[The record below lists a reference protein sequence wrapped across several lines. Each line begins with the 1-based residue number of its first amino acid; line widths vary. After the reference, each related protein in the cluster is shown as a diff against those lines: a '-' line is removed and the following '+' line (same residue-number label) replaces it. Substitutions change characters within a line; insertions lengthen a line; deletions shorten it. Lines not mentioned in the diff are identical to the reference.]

1 MEKGMEGMDIPA
13 KYNPKPVE
21 KRWYQ
26 FWEEKGY
33 FQAEVDRRKR
43 PYCIVI
49 PPPNITG
56 SLHMGHALNN
66 TLQDILIR
74 WKKMQ
79 GYNALWIP
87 GVDHAGI
94 ATQNVVEKELAEAG
108 INRHELGR
116 EKFVEKVWE
125 WKEKYGETIIQQL
138 KRLGCAC
145 DWQRSRF
152 TLDEGCSR
160 AVKEEFVRLY
170 QEGLIYQANYIINWC
185 PRCRT
190 ALSDIEVEHQETKGK
205 LYYINYPLEN
215 GQDQITVATTR
226 PETMI
231 GDVAVAV
238 HPDDKR
244 YRRLIGK
251 TLILPLIGRKL
262 PIITDERIEPSF
274 GTGAVKITPAHDP
287 DDFEIGLKQKLPQ
300 VIVIDETGK
309 MTEEAGGYA
318 GMDRYQCREEVL
330 KELKK
335 QRYLVK
341 IEDYIHSVG
350 HCYRCHTA
358 IEPLIS
364 EQWFVRMKEL
374 ARPAIRAVK
383 SGRIR
388 FIPNRWTKVYLNWME
403 NIRDW
408 CISRQ
413 IWWGHQLPVWHCR
426 KCEHLNVSR
435 EEPDTCQACG
445 SSDLEQD
452 QSVLDTWFSSALWP
466 FSTLGWPEETKDLA
480 YFYPTSTLVT
490 GHEII
495 YFWVARMIMMGL
507 KFRGDIPFHEVYIHG
522 IVRDREGKKM
532 SKSLGNVIDP
542 LETMEEYGTDAL
554 RLALA
559 QAATLGGQDIFLS
572 RERLEGMRN
581 FANKLWNVSRFI
593 LLNTEDF
600 NFKRTRQKDL
610 KFDEDDEYI
619 IGRLN
624 QTIKEATDSLSA
636 YKFSEASQV
645 IYEFLWHEFCDWYV
659 ELSKLRLQYG
669 KDEEERRTAQWVLHY
684 VLRNVLKLLHPYMP
698 FITEEIWQHLAG
710 TEGSIM
716 LSVWPRFMRSKVNE
730 KAVGRA
736 RKKYEVITA
745 ERRIRSG
752 WNIPLKRKLEHV
764 IKPVNQE
771 EKEILEG
778 SREKFIQLLPSSQLT
793 IDEDYE
799 PSGNLISEVTPSGTT
814 VFVNLGEAVD
824 LGQEKEKHRKEIAKI
839 EEELRKIDRKLSSSD
854 FLEKAPQEIVEKQ
867 RNKRNEYEI
876 RRTQLLKTLEK
887 IK

>member
-1 MEKGMEGMDIPA
+1 MKDIPT

-21 KRWYQ
+21 ERWYR

-33 FQAEVDRRKR
+33 FQAEAYSRKK

-74 WKKMQ
+74 WKKMH
-79 GYNALWIP
+79 GDNALWIP

-108 INRHELGR
+108 INRHQLGR

-125 WKEKYGETIIQQL
+125 WKAKYGDAIINQL

-145 DWQRSRF
+145 DWRRSRF

-190 ALSDIEVEHQETKGK
+190 ALSDIEVEHQEIKGK
-205 LYYINYPLEN
+205 LYYINYPLES
-215 GQDQITVATTR
+215 GEDQVTVATTR
-226 PETMI
+226 PETML

-244 YRRLIGK
+244 YQRLIGK
-251 TLILPLIGRKL
+251 TLILPLVGRKL
-262 PIITDERIEPSF
+262 AIITDERIDPSF

-287 DDFEIGLKQKLPQ
+287 DDFEIGLKQKLSQ
-300 VIVIDETGK
+300 VVVIDETGK
-309 MTEEAGGYA
+309 MTEEAGRYR
-318 GMDRYQCREEVL
+318 GMDRYQCREDIL
-330 KELKK
+330 KDLKS

-341 IEDYIHSVG
+341 IEDYTCPIG

-358 IEPLIS
+358 VEPLVS
-364 EQWFVRMKEL
+364 KQWFVRMKEL

-383 SGRIR
+383 SERIR
-388 FIPNRWTKVYLNWME
+388 FIPERWTKVYLNWME

-426 KCEHLNVSR
+426 NCQHLNVSQ
-435 EEPDTCQACG
+435 EEPDSCQNCG

-452 QSVLDTWFSSALWP
+452 QNVLDTWFSSALWP
-466 FSTLGWPEETKDLA
+466 FSTLGWPDETEDLA

-542 LETMEEYGTDAL
+542 LEIMEEYGTDAL

-559 QAATLGGQDIFLS
+559 QATTLGGQDIFLS
-572 RERLEGMRN
+572 RERLEGTRN

-600 NFKRTRQKDL
+600 NFKRTKQKDL

-619 IGRLN
+619 ISRLN
-624 QTIKEATDSLSA
+624 QIIKEVTDSLSA
-636 YKFSEASQV
+636 YKFSEASQAV
-645 IYEFLWHEFCDWYV
+645 YEFLWHEFCDWHV
-659 ELSKLRLQYG
+659 ELSKLRLQEG
-669 KDEEERRTAQWVLHY
+669 KDEEDRRTTQWVLQY

-698 FITEEIWQHLAG
+698 FITEEIWQHLNADK
-710 TEGSIM
+710 GSITV
-716 LSVWPRFMRSKVNE
+716 SPWPRFMRKRVNE
-730 KAVGRA
+730 EAMEKA

-752 WNIPLKRKLEHV
+752 WNIPLRKKLEHV
-764 IKPVNQE
+764 IKPVNRE
-771 EKEILEG
+771 EKEILER
-778 SREKFIQLLPSSQLT
+778 SREKFIQLLSSSRLT
-793 IDEDYE
+793 IDENYE
-799 PSGNLISEVTPSGTT
+799 PSGNLVSEVTLSGTT
-814 VFVNLGEAVD
+814 IFVDLGEAVD
-824 LGQEKEKHRKEIAKI
+824 LEQEKEKHRKEIAKI
-839 EEELRKIDRKLSSSD
+839 EEELKKIDRKLSSSD

-867 RNKRNEYEI
+867 RNKRNEYET
-876 RRTQLLKTLEK
+876 RRTQMLKTLEK

>member
-1 MEKGMEGMDIPA
+1 MKDIPT

-21 KRWYQ
+21 ERWYR

-33 FQAEVDRRKR
+33 FQAEAYSRKK

-74 WKKMQ
+74 WKKMH
-79 GYNALWIP
+79 GDNALWIP

-108 INRHELGR
+108 INRHQLGR

-125 WKEKYGETIIQQL
+125 WKEKYGSTIINQL

-145 DWQRSRF
+145 DWRRSRF

-190 ALSDIEVEHQETKGK
+190 ALSDIEVEHQEIKGK
-205 LYYINYPLEN
+205 LYYINYPLES
-215 GQDQITVATTR
+215 GEDQVTVATTR
-226 PETMI
+226 PETML

-244 YRRLIGK
+244 YQRLIGK
-251 TLILPLIGRKL
+251 TLILPLVGRKL
-262 PIITDERIEPSF
+262 AIITDERIDPSF

-287 DDFEIGLKQKLPQ
+287 DDFEIGLKQKLSQ
-300 VIVIDETGK
+300 VVVIDETGK
-309 MTEEAGGYA
+309 MTEEAGRYR
-318 GMDRYQCREEVL
+318 GMDRYQCREDIL
-330 KELKK
+330 KDLKS

-341 IEDYIHSVG
+341 IEDYTCPIG

-358 IEPLIS
+358 VEPLVS
-364 EQWFVRMKEL
+364 KQWFVRMKEL

-383 SGRIR
+383 SERIK
-388 FIPNRWTKVYLNWME
+388 FIPERWTKVYLNWME

-426 KCEHLNVSR
+426 NCQHLNVSQ
-435 EEPDTCQACG
+435 EEPDSCQNCG

-452 QSVLDTWFSSALWP
+452 QNVLDTWFSSALWP
-466 FSTLGWPEETKDLA
+466 FSTLGWPDETEDLA

-542 LETMEEYGTDAL
+542 LEIMEEYGTDAL

-559 QAATLGGQDIFLS
+559 QATTLGGQDIFLS
-572 RERLEGMRN
+572 RERLEGTRN

-593 LLNTEDF
+593 LLNTED
-600 NFKRTRQKDL
+600 
-610 KFDEDDEYI
+610 
-619 IGRLN
+619 
-624 QTIKEATDSLSA
+624 
-636 YKFSEASQV
+636 
-645 IYEFLWHEFCDWYV
+645 
-659 ELSKLRLQYG
+659 
-669 KDEEERRTAQWVLHY
+669 
-684 VLRNVLKLLHPYMP
+684 
-698 FITEEIWQHLAG
+698 
-710 TEGSIM
+710 
-716 LSVWPRFMRSKVNE
+716 
-730 KAVGRA
+730 
-736 RKKYEVITA
+736 
-745 ERRIRSG
+745 
-752 WNIPLKRKLEHV
+752 
-764 IKPVNQE
+764 
-771 EKEILEG
+771 
-778 SREKFIQLLPSSQLT
+778 
-793 IDEDYE
+793 
-799 PSGNLISEVTPSGTT
+799 
-814 VFVNLGEAVD
+814 
-824 LGQEKEKHRKEIAKI
+824 
-839 EEELRKIDRKLSSSD
+839 
-854 FLEKAPQEIVEKQ
+854 
-867 RNKRNEYEI
+867 
-876 RRTQLLKTLEK
+876 
-887 IK
+887 